1 MDKVLTRKLFKDRY
15 LQTISKKVS
24 NFKEGGLASLRAKHF
39 FLGGE
44 SSFTPGERKALIA
57 APFVSKLL
65 EGTRQPGQSQAS
77 AIASNIGKAIPDV
90 INTAIGL
97 GKIEKE
103 GKGET
108 FRPITEA
115 DRQILASQGI
125 PLDKDKG
132 YQISNKG
139 EIKAIGGTGVT
150 VNTGERETTEQ
161 KEYGK
166 LYAEKAKEIFG
177 TGTAAA
183 NQQNTLSILRQATN
197 QPDLQTGSFGE
208 FRTSIAKIGQEFGLD
223 LNTQNIPAAEVLQ
236 SFSGKLVLDD
246 LNKFKGSI
254 SDGERRFVV
263 DRTPGLTTSKE
274 GINTILDIKERANE
288 LAKQFAIETESWIAR
303 NEGLSKKD
311 KQTGMTFSEFESK
324 FQKDYPLLT
333 DELKTKIDNA
343 SRKIDPQFS
352 KNVVELEGK
361 RYIQINGKPYQ
372 LK

>member
-1 MDKVLTRKLFKDRY
+1 MDKVLTRKLFKDKY
-15 LQTISKKVS
+15 LQTVSKKIS

-44 SSFTPGERKALIA
+44 SSFTPGERQAMILAPIA
-57 APFVSKLL
+57 SSLL
-65 EGTRQPGQSQAS
+65 TGTRQPGQSELGAV
-77 AIASNIGKAIPDV
+77 ASNIGAGLPGAV
-90 INTAIGL
+90 NTAIAL
-97 GKIEKE
+97 GKMEKE
-103 GKGET
+103 GKGEV

-150 VNTGERETTEQ
+150 VNTGEKETTEQ
-161 KEYGK
+161 KKYGE
-166 LYAEKAKEIFG
+166 LYAKKAEEILG
-177 TGTAAA
+177 AGTAAG

-208 FRTSIAKIGQEFGLD
+208 LRTSITKIGQEFGLD
-223 LNTQNIPAAEVLQ
+223 LNTQNVPAAEVLQ

-274 GINTILDIKERANE
+274 GINTILDVKERANE
-288 LAKQFAIETESWIAR
+288 LAKQFAIETESWIVR

-311 KQTGMTFSEFESK
+311 KQTGMTFSEFEND
-324 FQKDYPLLT
+324 FQKRNPLLT

-343 SRKIDPQFS
+343 SRKIDPQFGS
-352 KNVVELEGK
+352 NVKEFEGK
-361 RYIQINGKPYQ
+361 RYIRINNKTYEI
-372 LK
+372 K